1 MRCDKL
7 AGDVVRHQLRV
18 ELGTLDLFDV
28 DADFLAREVRELVA
42 QLVDF
47 RALLADDD
55 ARPAGVQRDDDL
67 PRLALDHDVRDRR
80 VAEARLEI
88 LAQQLVLA
96 EQRRQVAARVVA
108 RLPILRDAEP
118 ESDRMCLLSH

>member
-1 MRCDKL
+1 MLSATSCAL
-7 AGDVVRHQLRV
+7 

-47 RALLADDD
+47 RALLADHD
-55 ARPAGVQRDDDL
+55 ARTTGVQRDDDL
-67 PRLALDHDVRDRR
+67 ARLAIDDDVGDRR

-88 LAQQLVLA
+88 LAQQLVFT
-96 EQRRQVAARVVA
+96 EQRRQIAARVVA
-108 RLPILRDAEP
+108 RLPVLRDAES
-118 ESDRMCLLSH
+118 ETDRMCLLSH